1 MLKLSKLL
9 FLSLFSVTALAA
21 CDVDTADLP
30 DDESVDDTGAAGVG
44 DGTET
49 DGEADSDVDEGND
62 DSYTFGYTSM
72 TQNNPFFIT
81 IEETMRED
89 IEANGDRLIT
99 TDPAMDVSLQISQ
112 IEDMI
117 TQGIDAIFLNPVD
130 WEGIR
135 PALEM
140 LDAADIP
147 IINYDTEVADMEYV
161 TSYVGSDN
169 YNAGYVAGEDLV
181 EKLPD
186 GGTVIILESPQMN
199 SIRDRVEGFEAAI
212 EGSNIE
218 VIARQDAQGDL
229 STALSVTE
237 DLLIANPDVDA
248 IFGGNDPTALGALA
262 AAQAQG
268 FSADDGP
275 MIYGVDGSP
284 DLKQELAGGDT
295 LIEGTGAQSPINIAR
310 ESVVVAYQILN
321 GEDFSEDVP
330 VETFLISD
338 ENISDY
344 DPEGWQ

>member
-1 MLKLSKLL
+1 MNKINKFL
-9 FLSLFSVTALAA
+9 FLSLFGVTALAG
-21 CDVDTADLP
+21 CDVDDTELPAD
-30 DDESVDDTGAAGVG
+30 DSVDETGSAA
-44 DGTET
+44 
-49 DGEADSDVDEGND
+49 VDEGTD
-62 DSYTFGYTSM
+62 TVSEDDGDSYTFGYTSM

-81 IEETMRED
+81 IEETIRED
-89 IEANGDRLIT
+89 VEANGDRLIT

-130 WEGIR
+130 WEGVR

-140 LDAADIP
+140 LENAEIP
-147 IINYDTEVADMEYV
+147 IINYDTEVADLEYV

-169 YNAGYVAGEDLV
+169 YNAGFVAGEDLI

-199 SIRDRVEGFEAAI
+199 SIRDRVDGFEAAI
-212 EGSNIE
+212 ENSNIE

-237 DLLIANPDVDA
+237 DLLISNPDVDA

-268 FSADDGP
+268 FSAENGP

-284 DLKQELAGGDT
+284 DLKQELSRGDT
-295 LIEGTGAQSPINIAR
+295 LIEGTGAQSPINIAK
-310 ESVVVAYQILN
+310 ESVVVAYLILN
-321 GEDFSEDVP
+321 GEDYDEDVP

-344 DPEGWQ
+344 DPDGWQ